1 MDLSGTNL
9 LNEAAAVHMVN
20 LDKITIFSIGFGKG
34 ECGHK

>member
-20 LDKITIFSIGFGKG
+20 LDKITIFFYWIW
-34 ECGHK
+34 